1 MEATS
6 AFIHEPDPR
15 NPGWHTWDLVEQ
27 DRFNP
32 VVMGKMLVR
41 REGDRSARLRL
52 ADTRTM
58 HGNLHGNIHGGVTLS
73 LIDIAMFATVYGVIG
88 EDVAGS
94 VTLDLSTQFVG
105 AGRLGEPL
113 DAVSEVMKET
123 RRLVFI
129 RGTVE
134 QGDTL
139 VATYMG
145 TLRKP
150 ASR

>member
-1 MEATS
+1 MQPAS
-6 AFIHEPDPR
+6 AFIHEPDPQ
-15 NPGWHTWDLVEQ
+15 NPGWHTWDLIDQE
-27 DRFNP
+27 RFNP
-32 VVMGKMLVR
+32 VVMGKLLVR

-52 ADTRTM
+52 VETRAM
-58 HGNLHGNIHGGVTLS
+58 HGNLHGNVHGGVTLS
-73 LIDIAMFATVYGVIG
+73 LIDIAMFATVFGVIG
-88 EDVAGS
+88 EQAAGS

-105 AGRLGEPL
+105 SGRLGESL
-113 DAVSEVMKET
+113 DVVSEVMKET

-134 QGDTL
+134 QADNL

-150 ASR
+150 TSR

>member
-1 MEATS
+1 MAPTS
-6 AFIHEPDPR
+6 AFIHKPDPDH
-15 NPGWHTWDLVEQ
+15 PGWHTWDLVDR

-41 REGDRSARLRL
+41 RDGERSARVRMVETL
-52 ADTRTM
+52 TM
-58 HGNLHGNIHGGVTLS
+58 HANLHGNIHGAVTLG

-94 VTLDLSTQFVG
+94 VTLDLTTQFVG
-105 AGRLGEPL
+105 SGRIGQSL
-113 DAVSEVMKET
+113 DVISEVMKET
-123 RRLVFI
+123 GRLIFI
-129 RGTVE
+129 RGTAV
-134 QGDTL
+134 QGENL

-150 ASR
+150 TRR